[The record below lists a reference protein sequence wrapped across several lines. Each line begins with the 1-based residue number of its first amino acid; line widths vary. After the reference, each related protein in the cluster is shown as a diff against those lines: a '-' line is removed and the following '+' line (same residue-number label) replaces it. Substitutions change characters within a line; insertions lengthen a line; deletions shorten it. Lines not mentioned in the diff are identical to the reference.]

1 MLFLPYSYKPG
12 KEGGTLRQ
20 RREGNG
26 SYHLVAINAEAV
38 NSPALQ
44 EIAIRASIGPMTRIS
59 VGPVVGRVTKSSAR
73 VLVEFDR
80 AAEVIVTVRSN
91 AGDDQ
96 SFSLTAEAN
105 TPTVFDVEQ
114 LVIGR
119 SYRVQC
125 AVENGESRVAT
136 IRPIGPGSMR
146 LATVSCYNF
155 TQKLKSSAWDELA
168 LRATSGALD
177 VVLHTGDQI
186 YGDEVFRFWSAY
198 LKKVPSRLRE
208 SFLPSICE
216 AYRGLY
222 RAAWNHQPV
231 QEVLRNASNLM
242 LWDDHEVTDDFGDK
256 QSFTDPNSTE
266 HMVAR
271 CGWQVYREYQRNLW
285 DENALDTP
293 MPLGRHVGYLQTW
306 GHTAALFVDVRG
318 GRAFEPYDREAAD
331 PSSSEPYL
339 GNEQWQGIMDALS
352 PVSKKLLNVEN
363 LLVICPVPLVF
374 FPPSLSRDVVVRAIA
389 DDLRGHWSHAPHRA
403 EQHRMLSALRN
414 WQAGAPGREVL
425 LLGGDVHFGCEMS
438 VFHERDGA
446 TRVFRQLVSSPVH
459 RRTENARLVETLIVP
474 QLTSPNAERTTN
486 PSGFY
491 WKASKVTVRRNF
503 GEVTTAQGKAI
514 FAGLVETN

>member
-1 MLFLPYSYKPG
+1 
-12 KEGGTLRQ
+12 
-20 RREGNG
+20 
-26 SYHLVAINAEAV
+26 
-38 NSPALQ
+38 
-44 EIAIRASIGPMTRIS
+44 
-59 VGPVVGRVTKSSAR
+59 

-80 AAEVIVTVRSN
+80 AADIIVTVRSS

-96 SFSLTAEAN
+96 SFSIAATAH
-105 TPTVFDVEQ
+105 TPTVIELEQ
-114 LVIGR
+114 LVVGR

-136 IRPIGPGSMR
+136 IRPIGPGAMR

-155 TQKLKSSAWDELA
+155 TQKLQSSAWDELA
-168 LRATSGALD
+168 ERATSGTLD

-222 RAAWNHQPV
+222 RAAWNHRPV

-271 CGWQVYREYQRNLW
+271 CGWQVYREYQRILW
-285 DENALDTP
+285 DENALDMP
-293 MPLGRHVGYLQTW
+293 MPLGQHEGYLQTW

-318 GRAFEPYDREAAD
+318 GRAFEPFDRETAT
-331 PSSSEPYL
+331 PNVSEPYL
-339 GNEQWQGIMDALS
+339 GHEQWQEIMDVLS
-352 PVSKKLLNVEN
+352 PSSSRLRDVEN

-374 FPPSLSRDVVVRAIA
+374 FPASLGRDVVVRAIA
-389 DDLRGHWSHAPHRA
+389 DDLSGHWSHAPYRA
-403 EQHRMLSALRN
+403 EQHRLLSALRN
-414 WQAGAPGREVL
+414 WQAFEPGREVM

-459 RRTENARLVETLIVP
+459 RRSENAHLVETLIVP
-474 QLTSPNAERTTN
+474 HLTSPNAERTTK
-486 PSGFY
+486 PRDFH

-503 GEVTTAQGKAI
+503 GELTTARGEAI
-514 FAGLVETN
+514 TAGLVET